1 MPRFTTCE
9 FINSNGRSCGSPAMR
24 SRHFC
29 YYHLRA
35 RPRARQVANV
45 DSGPRTRR
53 DLDTAV
59 SKVMSRVMNEEIT
72 TQQAAVMVC
81 ALETAYE
88 NNTGLKAE
96 LV

>member
-9 FINSNGRSCGSPAMR
+9 FVNSKGRSCGSPAMR
-24 SRHFC
+24 GCHFC

-35 RPRARQVANV
+35 RPRVRQVANV

-53 DLDTAV
+53 DLDLAI
-59 SKVMSRVMNEEIT
+59 SKVISRVMNEEIS
-72 TQQAAVMVC
+72 TQQAAVIVC
-81 ALETAYE
+81 ALEAAYE
-88 NNTGLKAE
+88 NNTGQKVE